1 MRVSLRP
8 MVVVVGAGLFL
19 SKDCSVELTCTGQ
32 ELFGFS
38 TTVMFRNSDKV
49 GVREQGFDRKITMNL
64 RKHRFNDTPHSR
76 FS

>member
-1 MRVSLRP
+1 MRVSFRP
-8 MVVVVGAGLFL
+8 VGVGVGVGLFL

-32 ELFGFS
+32 ELSGFS
-38 TTVMFRNSDKV
+38 TTAMFRNSVKV

-64 RKHRFNDTPHSR
+64 RKDRFNDTPHSR